1 MKRYLRTLAALV
13 ACLFFV
19 VLEAPL
25 LNAQIANE
33 IRAHLNHSFVIG
45 NTTLPPG
52 EYTFQVLQDSQNSV
66 MTATSEN
73 DKTSVSFVVGAA
85 IDNHTPAHSELI
97 FRKYGNTEF
106 LSKIFEAGSKSGL
119 EVTEPSREE
128 KRFTQ
133 QGMQPMEHTEEQK

>member
-85 IDNHTPAHSELI
+85 IDNHTACSFGTHFSEI
-97 FRKYGNTEF
+97 WKY
-106 LSKIFEAGSKSGL
+106 
-119 EVTEPSREE
+119 
-128 KRFTQ
+128 
-133 QGMQPMEHTEEQK
+133 